1 MARDTRFAYLRPL
14 GRGPFLDP
22 GDKPVQELVDDSR
35 VLLPFQ
41 TMSPEVDD
49 LRVDPR
55 DAARRVAAGEAFLLD
70 VVTEGSW
77 RSLPRV
83 PKGALRI
90 PPEDLIARLD
100 EIPRDRAAIAF
111 CT

>member
-1 MARDTRFAYLRPL
+1 MKRD
-14 GRGPFLDP
+14 
-22 GDKPVQELVDDSR
+22 
-35 VLLPFQ
+35 
-41 TMSPEVDD
+41 VDD
-49 LRVDPR
+49 LRIDPP
-55 DAARRVAAGEAFLLD
+55 DAARKLAAGEAFLLD

-77 RSLPRV
+77 RALPRV

>member
-1 MARDTRFAYLRPL
+1 M
-14 GRGPFLDP
+14 
-22 GDKPVQELVDDSR
+22 SR
-35 VLLPFQ
+35 VI
-41 TMSPEVDD
+41 DD
-49 LRVDPR
+49 LRIEPR
-55 DAARRVAAGEAFLLD
+55 EAARRVASGEAFLLD

-90 PPEDLIARLD
+90 PPEEISDRWD
-100 EIPRDRAAIAF
+100 EIPRDRPAIAF

>member
-1 MARDTRFAYLRPL
+1 MTVRSSTIQLMRP
-14 GRGPFLDP
+14 D
-22 GDKPVQELVDDSR
+22 
-35 VLLPFQ
+35 
-41 TMSPEVDD
+41 VDD
-49 LRVDPR
+49 LRISPQE
-55 DAARRVAAGEAFLLD
+55 AARKLAAGEAFLLD

-77 RSLPRV
+77 RSLPRL

>member
-1 MARDTRFAYLRPL
+1 MTVRSSTIQVMRP
-14 GRGPFLDP
+14 D
-22 GDKPVQELVDDSR
+22 
-35 VLLPFQ
+35 
-41 TMSPEVDD
+41 VDD
-49 LRVDPR
+49 LRISPQ
-55 DAARRVAAGEAFLLD
+55 DAARKLAAGEAFLLD

-83 PKGALRI
+83 PKDALRI

>member
-1 MARDTRFAYLRPL
+1 MRGRVRHTIDPAARSRCPGSKRRTTTDEMDRIKWGRPL
-14 GRGPFLDP
+14 PI
-22 GDKPVQELVDDSR
+22 
-35 VLLPFQ
+35 Q
-41 TMSPEVDD
+41 TMRPEVND
-49 LRVDPR
+49 LRIDPQ
-55 DAARRVAAGEAFLLD
+55 DAARKVAAGEAFLLD

-100 EIPRDRAAIAF
+100 EIPRDRA
-111 CT
+111 

>member
-1 MARDTRFAYLRPL
+1 MTVRSSTIQLMRP
-14 GRGPFLDP
+14 D
-22 GDKPVQELVDDSR
+22 
-35 VLLPFQ
+35 
-41 TMSPEVDD
+41 VDD
-49 LRVDPR
+49 LRISPQE
-55 DAARRVAAGEAFLLD
+55 AARKLAAGEAFLLD

-77 RSLPRV
+77 RSLPRL

-100 EIPRDRAAIAF
+100 EIPRGRAAIAF

>member
-1 MARDTRFAYLRPL
+1 MTLRASTIQVMRP
-14 GRGPFLDP
+14 D
-22 GDKPVQELVDDSR
+22 
-35 VLLPFQ
+35 
-41 TMSPEVDD
+41 VDD
-49 LRVDPR
+49 LRINPQE
-55 DAARRVAAGEAFLLD
+55 AARKVAAGEAFLLD

-90 PPEDLIARLD
+90 PPEDLMARLD

>member
-1 MARDTRFAYLRPL
+1 MTVCSSTIQLM
-14 GRGPFLDP
+14 
-22 GDKPVQELVDDSR
+22 KPD
-35 VLLPFQ
+35 
-41 TMSPEVDD
+41 VDD
-49 LRVDPR
+49 LRISPQE
-55 DAARRVAAGEAFLLD
+55 AARKLAAGEAFLLD

-100 EIPRDRAAIAF
+100 EIPRGRAAIAF

>member
-1 MARDTRFAYLRPL
+1 MTVRSSTIQLMRP
-14 GRGPFLDP
+14 D
-22 GDKPVQELVDDSR
+22 
-35 VLLPFQ
+35 
-41 TMSPEVDD
+41 VDD
-49 LRVDPR
+49 LRISPQE
-55 DAARRVAAGEAFLLD
+55 AARKLAAGEAFLLD

>member
-1 MARDTRFAYLRPL
+1 M
-14 GRGPFLDP
+14 
-22 GDKPVQELVDDSR
+22 
-35 VLLPFQ
+35 
-41 TMSPEVDD
+41 PESDD
-49 LRVDPR
+49 LRIDPR
-55 DAARRVAAGEAFLLD
+55 DAARRVGAGEAFLLD

-90 PPEDLIARLD
+90 PPEDLIARMD